1 MLVAEERLGRLGRVL
16 SGWTPRWHWTLGVFI
31 VSGGQVLLAL
41 ALAGLVCGLGMAA
54 GLDES
59 DWIGEAVRAHL
70 VHAAPVVLV
79 AWLAAAL
86 GSWRPALQPIAWAV
100 VAWGLVAAVLGDV
113 LDLPEWGLDRSPW
126 RWVGEVPVDAWQR
139 ARPPWPDSG
148 RSRWPDWGRWS
159 SHAAT
164 CWRAEAK
171 SSCRIRRRVCL
182 RILHADYWVDSVLD
196 FAVCFEGT
204 SVTSV

>member
-139 ARPPWPDSG
+139 GPTALAG
-148 RSRWPDWGRWS
+148 LG
-159 SHAAT
+159 ALAVAGLGALVFT
-164 CWRAEAK
+164 
-171 SSCRIRRRVCL
+171 RRDL
-182 RILHADYWVDSVLD
+182 LA
-196 FAVCFEGT
+196 G
-204 SVTSV
+204 